1 MKFCTGLP
9 SATWYPPSHEP
20 WHERLSLDDV
30 QHMMKVVD
38 DLGYYRVIV
47 PDHIVMPGSH
57 VGAMGRHW
65 LHAPTAMA
73 FILGA
78 TKRVRV
84 MPSVMVIPY
93 HSPIELAK
101 ALATMDYMSGGR
113 VDLGI
118 GVGHASHEFEALGV
132 PFDDRGAR
140 TDEYIR
146 AMKELWT
153 SDSPEYHGRWVEF
166 DDIVFE
172 PKPKQNPL
180 PIIVGGNSRAALRR
194 AAAYG
199 DGWNPWLITPEQL
212 PECLEYLHAQPAWDP
227 ARPFDLYMTPSV
239 LRVSEV
245 DHRPVDGS
253 EEGRHQMLNP
263 QELIDVLG
271 RLDEMGVTS
280 TAVPVPRTSS
290 LEEYLD
296 HVRWVGEAIFPV
308 FPDGSDASHPRAM
321 PGGGMEP

>member
-1 MKFCTGLP
+1 MRFCTGLP
-9 SATWYPPSHEP
+9 HATWYPPAHES
-20 WHERLSLDDV
+20 WHERLTLDEV
-30 QHMMKVVD
+30 QDLMKVVD

-57 VGAMGRHW
+57 VEAMGRHW

-78 TKRVRV
+78 TKRIRV
-84 MPSVMVIPY
+84 MPSVMVVPY

-101 ALATMDYMSGGR
+101 ALATMDYLSQGR

-118 GVGHASHEFEALGV
+118 GVGHASHEFEALAV
-132 PFDDRGAR
+132 PFEERGAR
-140 TDEYIR
+140 TDEYIS

-153 SDSPEYHGRWVEF
+153 SDTPQFRGRWVAF

-172 PKPKQNPL
+172 PKPTQNPL

-212 PECLEYLHAQPAWDP
+212 PECLDYLQAQPTWDP
-227 ARPFDLYMTPSV
+227 ARPFDLYMPPSIHQ
-239 LRVSEV
+239 VSEV
-245 DHRPVDGS
+245 DHRPVGGS
-253 EEGRHQMLNP
+253 EDGRQNVLNP
-263 QELIDVLG
+263 QQLIEVLG
-271 RLDEMGVTS
+271 RMGEMGVTS
-280 TAVPVPRTSS
+280 TSVPVPRTSS

-296 HVRWVGEAIFPV
+296 HVRWVAETIFPI
-308 FPDGSDASHPRAM
+308 FPDVNRTGTAIAT
-321 PGGGMEP
+321 